1 MQSEE
6 FDIDVYFNQQKI
18 RSIVNQIIALPAL
31 NTEKIP
37 DDLLPITEEESK
49 FIDEWLENPSGD
61 EFQFFEFNQL
71 NDIDWDLPEAVD
83 QIP

>member
-6 FDIDVYFNQQKI
+6 FDIDVHFNQEKI
-18 RSIVNQIIALPAL
+18 RSIVNRIIALPAL
-31 NTEKIP
+31 STEEIP
-37 DDLLPITEEESK
+37 DDSLPMTEDEIK
-49 FIDEWLENPSGD
+49 FIDEWLKNPRGD

-71 NDIDWDLPEAVD
+71 NDIDWDVLEAVD